1 LVAAVIAALCPCL
14 LAHADNAWNTTTQPP
29 KLVWR
34 PVRPSRPD
42 TAVQDSGDKTKQAA
56 KYEQNV
62 FDDDPAPVPSPQ
74 VKLAS
79 GESDVVDASADASEL
94 PSVKARRLAQRPTQ
108 EAETLPPPTAREL
121 PPLQLDPQAVREPA
135 ELNPSNPMRMGAPR
149 NSVKTYQSVP
159 PTPQPY
165 AQPDQTVPPD
175 LGPGEESPL
184 ARPHLPEADCHD
196 EYIRVKNYT
205 LNKLS
210 LDITAPRD
218 PKPETPYVPYECSL
232 SNDPFQPRS
241 WPLLTYTWKAS
252 ALCHKPLYFEE
263 MAAERYGHSHGPGL
277 EYVSSF
283 IHFFGSLA
291 LLPYCV
297 GVETPCECIYDLGYY
312 RVGDC
317 APYEFDAFPLS
328 VRGALTGAVGYCGV
342 VALFP

>member
-1 LVAAVIAALCPCL
+1 
-14 LAHADNAWNTTTQPP
+14 
-29 KLVWR
+29 
-34 PVRPSRPD
+34 VRPSRPD
-42 TAVQDSGDKTKQAA
+42 TAVQDSNDKTKQAA

-62 FDDDPAPVPSPQ
+62 FDDDLPPAPTQQ

-79 GESDVVDASADASEL
+79 GESDVIDASADVTEL

-108 EAETLPPPTAREL
+108 EAETLPPPAAREL

-135 ELNPSNPMRMGAPR
+135 ELNPANPMRMGAPR
-149 NSVKTYQSVP
+149 SSVKTYQTLPSN
-159 PTPQPY
+159 PQPY
-165 AQPDQTVPPD
+165 AQPDLTPPD

-184 ARPHLPEADCHD
+184 ARPRLPEADCHD
-196 EYIRVKNYT
+196 EYVRVKNYT

-210 LDITAPRD
+210 IDITAPRD

-232 SNDPFQPRS
+232 SSDPFQPRS
-241 WPLLTYTWKAS
+241 WSLLTYTWKAS

-277 EYVSSF
+277 EYVTSF
-283 IHFFGSLA
+283 VHFFGNLA
-291 LLPYCV
+291 LLPYWV
-297 GVETPCECIYDLGYY
+297 GVDTPCECIYDLGYY

-328 VRGALTGAVGYCGV
+328 VRGVLTGAVGYSGV

>member
-1 LVAAVIAALCPCL
+1 VAWIALTLITAQ
-14 LAHADNAWNTTTQPP
+14 LARADNAWNTTSQPP

-34 PVRPSRPD
+34 AVRPSRPD
-42 TAVQDSGDKTKQAA
+42 AAVQDSSDKAKQSA

-62 FDDDPAPVPSPQ
+62 FDDDPAPMPSKQ

-79 GESDVVDASADASEL
+79 GESEVEGASADAADL
-94 PSVKARRLAQRPTQ
+94 PSVKARRLAQRPT
-108 EAETLPPPTAREL
+108 EEVETLPPPTAREL

-149 NSVKTYQSVP
+149 STVKTFQTQP
-159 PTPQPY
+159 PNPQPY
-165 AQPDQTVPPD
+165 AQPDQIPPD
-175 LGPGEESPL
+175 LGPGEESPYV
-184 ARPHLPEADCHD
+184 RPHLPEADCHD

-205 LNKLS
+205 INKLN

-218 PKPETPYVPYECSL
+218 AKAETPYVPYECSL
-232 SNDPFQPRS
+232 SSDPFQPRS

-277 EYVSSF
+277 EYVTSF
-283 IHFFGSLA
+283 VHFFGNLA
-291 LLPYCV
+291 LLPYWV
-297 GVETPCECIYDLGYY
+297 GVDTPCECIYDLGYY

-328 VRGALTGAVGYCGV
+328 VRGAVTGAVGYCGV